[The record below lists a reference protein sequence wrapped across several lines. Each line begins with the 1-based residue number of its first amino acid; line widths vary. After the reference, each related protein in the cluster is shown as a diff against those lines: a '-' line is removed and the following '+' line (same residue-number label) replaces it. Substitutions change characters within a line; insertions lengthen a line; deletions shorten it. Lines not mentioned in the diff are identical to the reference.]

1 MLRRCFISLGLRNEL
16 RSSQDV
22 LEIRYRYA
30 PHRPGTW
37 CSPSNARTLH
47 GVQQRLLVCD
57 AGSWICLPN
66 LRLQGVKR
74 SVDMDLVNIMCSR
87 ISRVFFSNP
96 YFPNLH
102 QQPLL
107 LLPSVML
114 LLLIYE
120 GMLLSHFLHET

>member
-1 MLRRCFISLGLRNEL
+1 MLRRCFISLGSRNEL

-22 LEIRYRYA
+22 LEIRYQYA
-30 PHRPGTW
+30 PHRPGAMVL
-37 CSPSNARTLH
+37 ARTLH
-47 GVQQRLLVCD
+47 GVQQRLLGCD
-57 AGSWICLPN
+57 AGSWIFLPN
-66 LRLQGVKR
+66 LWLQGVKW
-74 SVDMDLVNIMCSR
+74 SVDLDLVNIMCSR

-107 LLPSVML
+107 LLPSFML

-120 GMLLSHFLHET
+120 GTLLSHFLHET